1 VKSMNALLAID
12 PTAILTPI
20 VAEIGDVVTAVAPL
34 ALGVGVGV
42 FGLVFGWGLLQRF
55 VH

>member
-1 VKSMNALLAID
+1 MEVTTYVDAS
-12 PTAILTPI
+12 AILTPI
-20 VAEIGDVVTAVAPL
+20 VAQVGAVVTAIAPL

-42 FGLVFGWGLLQRF
+42 FGLHFGWGILQRF